1 MAKKMINQTHIEGAL
16 YQHDLTLKVTGENSK
31 NPGTEYISGII
42 EIATDDAGI
51 NIVPVHFTYVTA
63 TTKSGKTNAT
73 FVTLMDIVSGKLGSV
88 MGQSENPAML
98 RIDSAFGLNEFF
110 SDSNGKEELV
120 SVQRNEGGFV
130 HVTNTLVED
139 ENERNT
145 FDCDMIITSVTH
157 KEADE
162 EQGLPEKAILK
173 GWIFDFRN
181 ALLPYTF
188 SAVNPRAISYF
199 EGLEATS
206 SNPAFVHVKG
216 RQVSETIIRTI
227 TEESAFGEPSVREVK
242 RSRKDFVV
250 TWAATDVY
258 EWDDESTITVNEL
271 KELMANRETYLAT
284 LKQRRDEYK
293 ANKNKPAVNVM
304 AAAASNGFNF

>member
-1 MAKKMINQTHIEGAL
+1 MKKNFNNKTYVEGVL
-16 YQHDLTLKVTGENSK
+16 YQHSLELKTSGATSA
-31 NPGTEYISGII
+31 NPGTQYIAGTI
-42 EIATDDAGI
+42 EIATDNDRL

-63 TTKSGKTNAT
+63 TTKTGKTNAT
-73 FVTLMDIVSGKLGSV
+73 FVTLMDIVSGKLGSI

-98 RIDSAFGLNEFF
+98 RIDSALALNEFY
-110 SDSNGKEELV
+110 SDSNGKEEFV

-130 HVTNTLVED
+130 HTINAFTKD

-145 FDCDMIITSVTH
+145 FDCDLIITSVTH

-162 EQGLPEKAILK
+162 EQGTPEKAILK

-199 EGLEATS
+199 EGLEATT

-216 RQVSETIIRTI
+216 RQVSETIIHTI

-293 ANKNKPAVNVM
+293 ASKNKPAAAAV
-304 AAAASNGFNF
+304 AAASSTGFNF